1 MAGRVRGDY
10 VAVIVKD
17 YRIGNVMTMWM
28 YRRLSDLLVHM
39 CFDPEASMYMY

>member
-1 MAGRVRGDY
+1 VRGDH

-17 YRIGNVMTMWM
+17 YRIWECHDYVM
-28 YRRLSDLLVHM
+28 YRRLSDLLVHV